1 MKRRPARRGPWRRRV
16 SVAWLAVTFFVA
28 NGVAAAF
35 LIAIADHHVVRIDVT
50 ATGEHRLAPQTE
62 RLIDAASDSAGYEL
76 VVAADVS
83 RIDPRAWQALLDV
96 GEEMEA
102 AGGFTL
108 TALEGEDA
116 REGVQSLGRRLAQR
130 EAEQIEVQAR
140 ALLRAA
146 ADLQRAADVV
156 EQALAP
162 SLGSAAEQAASQAE
176 TAGLAPEVKRT
187 LDSIASVMSARA
199 QTAPRLAA
207 DLRGVIEDVQAQLQ
221 SAIVPGV
228 EVPAIDRARLAL
240 AAPVRDAADQLALLA
255 SEARVIASD
264 PAYSQALRRAASEV
278 DQAASPAR
286 DLCAAAAE
294 SADRLPTLD
303 VVRVLRSVGDAA
315 AAVLVGPSS
324 AVAIDAPTLLPP
336 PGVLRPEAATAPSLR
351 GRVEGLVA
359 TAMLTAIDPRRPI
372 VVVAHAEDSR
382 FIERPGA
389 LGVAIDHLRRQGID
403 VVEWPLLLE
412 PDAPGLAGLDPTRA
426 RPVIHFVLNTNTSV
440 RSPDPLAA
448 RPDERVAELGEL
460 VQRLVDAG
468 EPVLVN
474 LTPSE
479 VVVGGGVD
487 ATAAPLSVFGLQ
499 ADSGFALM
507 SKPPQS
513 EVVEHDALVRAEGG
527 EHPLPSAIAGL
538 LAYAPWAVP
547 VSREGDGSAWPL
559 LVVSDEFSWA
569 ESRWSG
575 YRRVPRAER
584 PRVSNPPQRDAD
596 SDDIAGPWT
605 IAWAAE
611 RDVGDGVGRVVVV
624 GSNDWL
630 ADEIVSAGQ
639 SVDGRMVG
647 SYPANLAL
655 LDAAVL
661 WLSGRDEFIAPTVSS
676 SSVATIGPI
685 SDRVLTV
692 LRWGLVLGV
701 PAVILLL
708 GGGWRLLRR

>member
-1 MKRRPARRGPWRRRV
+1 MKRARKGPWLRRL

-35 LIAIADHHVVRIDVT
+35 LIAIADRHAVRLDVT
-50 ATGEHRLAPQTE
+50 ATGEHRLAPQTQ
-62 RLIDAASDSAGYEL
+62 RLIEAATAGTGFEL
-76 VVAADVS
+76 VVAADVT
-83 RIDPRAWQALLDV
+83 RVDPRAWQALLDV

-102 AGGFTL
+102 AGGFKL
-108 TALEGEDA
+108 TALEGENA
-116 REGVQSLGRRLAQR
+116 RQGVQALGERLAQR
-130 EAEQIEVQAR
+130 EAEQIEGQGR
-140 ALLRAA
+140 TLIRAA
-146 ADLQRAADVV
+146 AEIQRAADVI

-162 SLGSAAEQAASQAE
+162 SLGSAAQQAEGQAAA
-176 TAGLAPEVKRT
+176 AGVAPELKRA
-187 LDSIASVMSARA
+187 LDQIASVMNARA

-207 DLRGVIEDVQAQLQ
+207 DLLGVAEDVQAQLQ

-228 EVPAIDRARLAL
+228 EVPAIDRARSAM
-240 AAPVRDAADQLALLA
+240 AAPARDAASQLALLA
-255 SEARVIASD
+255 DEARVIASD

-278 DQAASPAR
+278 ERAASPAR
-286 DLCAAAAE
+286 DLCTAAAE
-294 SADRLPTLD
+294 AVARLPTLD

-336 PGVLRPEAATAPSLR
+336 PGVLRPEAATSPSLR

-372 VVVAHAEDSR
+372 VVVAHAEDAR

-403 VVEWPLLLE
+403 VVEWPVLLE
-412 PDAPGLAGLDPTRA
+412 PDAPGLASLDPTRA

-448 RPDERVAELGEL
+448 RPDERVAQLGSL

-479 VVVGGGVD
+479 VVVGGGAD
-487 ATAAPLSVFGLQ
+487 ATAAPLAAFGLQ
-499 ADSGFALM
+499 ARSGQALM
-507 SKPPQS
+507 SKPPQGDI
-513 EVVEHDALVRAEGG
+513 VEHDVLVRAEGG
-527 EHPLPSAIAGL
+527 EHPLQSATAGL

-547 VSREGDGSAWPL
+547 LMHAGDGRAWPL
-559 LVVSDEFSWA
+559 LVVDDEFAWA

-584 PRVSNPPQRDAD
+584 PRVSNPPQGEAD
-596 SDDIAGPWT
+596 SDDLEGPWP

-611 RDVGDGVGRVVVV
+611 RDVPDGLGRVVVV

-639 SVDGRMVG
+639 SIDGRMVG

-655 LDAAVL
+655 LDASIL

-676 SSVATIGPI
+676 SSVATIG
-685 SDRVLTV
+685 DVDGGVLAA

>member
-1 MKRRPARRGPWRRRV
+1 VTRARRKPWRRRL
-16 SVAWLAVTFFVA
+16 SVAWLAMTFFAA

-35 LIAIADHHVVRIDVT
+35 LIAIADRHAVRLDVT
-50 ATGEHRLAPQTE
+50 ATGEHRLAPQTQ
-62 RLIDAASDSAGYEL
+62 RLIEAASADAGYEL
-76 VVAADVS
+76 VVAADVT
-83 RIDPRAWQALLDV
+83 RVDPRAWQALLDV

-108 TALEGEDA
+108 TALEGENA
-116 REGVQSLGRRLAQR
+116 RQGVQSLGQRLAQR
-130 EAEQIEVQAR
+130 EAGRIEAHAR

-146 ADLQRAADVV
+146 AELQRAADLV
-156 EQALAP
+156 EQAVTPGL
-162 SLGSAAEQAASQAE
+162 SNAADAAGEAQ
-176 TAGLAPEVKRT
+176 PQM
-187 LDSIASVMSARA
+187 ASVMSSRA

-207 DLRGVIEDVQAQLQ
+207 DLRGVVEDVQAQLQ

-228 EVPAIDRARLAL
+228 EVPAIDRARSAM
-240 AAPVRDAADQLALLA
+240 AAPVRDAADQLAILA
-255 SEARVIASD
+255 DEARVIASD

-278 DQAASPAR
+278 ERAAGPAR
-286 DLCAAAAE
+286 DLCASAAE
-294 SADRLPTLD
+294 AAERLPTLD

-372 VVVAHAEDSR
+372 VVVAHAEDAR

-389 LGVAIDHLRRQGID
+389 LGVAIEHLRRQGID
-403 VVEWPLLLE
+403 VVEWPVLLE

-448 RPDERVAELGEL
+448 RPDERVAQLGSL

-487 ATAAPLSVFGLQ
+487 ATGAALAAFGLR
-499 ADSGFALM
+499 AESGLAIM
-507 SKPPQS
+507 SKPPQGD
-513 EVVEHDALVRAEGG
+513 VVEHDVLVRAEGG
-527 EHPLPSAIAGL
+527 EHPLQNATAGL
-538 LAYAPWAVP
+538 LAYAPWSVP
-547 VSREGDGSAWPL
+547 IVHEGDGTAWPL
-559 LVVSDEFSWA
+559 LVVDDEFTWA

-584 PRVSNPPQRDAD
+584 PRVSNPPQREIEAD
-596 SDDIAGPWT
+596 DVDGPWT

-611 RDVGDGVGRVVVV
+611 RDVGDNFGRVVVI

-655 LDAAVL
+655 LDASVL

-676 SSVATIGPI
+676 SSVAMIGDLN
-685 SDRVLTV
+685 DRVLAA